1 MPEGELAQKI
11 LMFSNASAVE
21 TVKLRPEIKLIERV
35 RNGDEEAFGELYKMF
50 ASMVHG
56 VVLARVPRDDV
67 QDIVQDVFL
76 AAYKNL
82 NSLKDDSLFGA
93 WLAKIARNRA
103 AEWYRTRK
111 PTDELD
117 ESVRTGENKH
127 GEAAEVLRTIRSLSD
142 AYSETLIMRLVEG
155 MTAKEIAERTGLKP
169 ESVRVNLH
177 RGMELLRQRLGIGGE
192 RK

>member
-21 TVKLRPEIKLIERV
+21 TVKLRPEIELIERV

-93 WLAKIARNRA
+93 WLAKVARNRA

-127 GEAAEVLRTIRSLSD
+127 GEAAEVLRVIRSLSD

>member
-11 LMFSNASAVE
+11 LLFGNATSVE
-21 TVKLRPEIKLIERV
+21 TAGLRPEIELIGRV
-35 RNGDEEAFGELYKMF
+35 RTGDEEAFGELYRMF
-50 ASMVHG
+50 APMING
-56 VVLARVPRDDV
+56 VVLARVARDDV

-82 NSLKDDSLFGA
+82 HSLKDDRVFGA
-93 WLAKIARNRA
+93 WLVKIARNRA

-111 PTDELD
+111 PAEELND
-117 ESVRTGENKH
+117 TVSTGESRR
-127 GEAAEVLRTIRSLSD
+127 GEAAEVLRAIRSLSD
-142 AYSETLIMRLVEG
+142 AYSETLTMRLVEG

>member
-21 TVKLRPEIKLIERV
+21 TVKLRPEIELIERV

-127 GEAAEVLRTIRSLSD
+127 GEAAEVLRAIRSLSD
-142 AYSETLIMRLVEG
+142 AYSETLIMRLIEG

>member
-11 LMFSNASAVE
+11 LLFGNATTVE
-21 TVKLRPEIKLIERV
+21 TAGACPEIELIGRV
-35 RNGDEEAFGELYKMF
+35 RAGDEEAFGELYRMF
-50 ASMVHG
+50 APMING
-56 VVLARVPRDDV
+56 VVLARVARDDV

-82 NSLKDDSLFGA
+82 HSLKDDRVFGA
-93 WLAKIARNRA
+93 WLVKIARNRA

-111 PTDELD
+111 PAEELND
-117 ESVRTGENKH
+117 TVSTGESRR
-127 GEAAEVLRTIRSLSD
+127 GEAAEVLRAIRSLSD
-142 AYSETLIMRLVEG
+142 AYSETLTMRLVEG

>member
-21 TVKLRPEIKLIERV
+21 SVKLRPEIELIEQV
-35 RNGDEEAFGELYKMF
+35 RNGDEEAFGELYRIF
-50 ASMVHG
+50 APMVNG
-56 VVLARVPRDDV
+56 IVLSQIPRDDV

-82 NSLKDDSLFGA
+82 SSLKDDNLFGA

-103 AEWYRTRK
+103 AEWYRQRK
-111 PTDELD
+111 ATDELD
-117 ESVRTGENKH
+117 ESISSGESKR
-127 GEAAEVLRTIRSLSD
+127 GEAAEVLRAIRSLSD
-142 AYSETLIMRLVEG
+142 AYSETLVMRLVEG

-169 ESVRVNLH
+169 DSVRVNLH
-177 RGMELLRQRLGIGGE
+177 RGMELLRQSLGVRGE